1 MKAKKF
7 IQEKEFELQ
16 WKEQEGFRLPS
27 QMIEDGEFI
36 RPKYEPQH
44 PLELEVK
51 KFIKDKNEIQKG
63 DVLMGLCEED
73 LNAMGLF
80 PHETTYHVTF
90 NFYSISV
97 VRMKRDIFET
107 LKSGL
112 KRYIE
117 FTEKELHDG
126 INYQGEIR
134 SYSKDYE
141 GFMNDDGT
149 INYKKVK
156 NPLQQAKLDNAISF
170 MAKMAIL
177 VIEREFEL
185 RFKNFKN
192 CHDVEQES
200 WAYQVPEARDL
211 LRNPEAKTPFL
222 NMLAITR
229 GIDKTVLAKKV
240 IKNHDKY
247 VVEYAAL
254 LGKYH
259 AIKSQFK
266 HCDNMWDMN
275 ILYEDYLN
283 VGMPFAQAEKMG
295 RVDSTYKRIDG
306 AEIRYGTFG
315 F

>member
-1 MKAKKF
+1 MKKKIF
-7 IQEKEFELQ
+7 IDEKPWDLA
-16 WKEQEGFRLPS
+16 WKESIPTKIPT
-27 QMIEDGEFI
+27 QMITDGDLVIPEY
-36 RPKYEPQH
+36 KPQH

-51 KFIKDKNEIQKG
+51 KFIKDKSKVQKG
-63 DVLMGLCEED
+63 DVLMGLCQED
-73 LNAMGLF
+73 LRAMELVQ
-80 PHETTYHVTF
+80 HETTFFNAFTF
-90 NFYSISV
+90 FNISV
-97 VRMKRDIFET
+97 VRMRRDTFDT

-117 FTEKELHDG
+117 FSPKELHDG

-134 SYSKDYE
+134 SHSKDYE
-141 GFMNDDGT
+141 GYMDDNGE

-156 NPLQQAKLDNAISF
+156 NPMTQSKIDNALSF
-170 MAKMAIL
+170 MKKMAIL

-200 WAYQVPEARDL
+200 WAYQVPEAKQLVKD
-211 LRNPEAKTPFL
+211 PDASTPFL
-222 NMLAITR
+222 NILAVTR

-240 IKNHDKY
+240 IENHDKY
-247 VVEYAAL
+247 VLEYAAL

-283 VGMPFAQAEKMG
+283 IGMPFIQAEKMG
-295 RVDSTYKRIDG
+295 RCDSNYNRIGD
-306 AEIRYGTFG
+306 EVKYGTFG